1 MNVGDAILNF
11 NRFDLL
17 FLLFLFGMFVLGF
30 MQGTIRRLLGLGSM
44 FFSFI
49 IAANLS
55 EVIGPFLAA
64 NWNQFPDEYA
74 VMLGFGIVF
83 VASSVALT
91 LIIQAFYHRQP
102 LFAKYTFVDEA
113 LGGILGVIQGAFLLG
128 VIMVILD
135 SYFLIPGAQV
145 STGELPFLRGFFD
158 FYTDSATAE
167 LFRTQLI
174 PGFYNIFGLFI
185 PDQIE
190 NFYFSPGSPAP
201 TPTPGS

>member
-1 MNVGDAILNF
+1 MNVGEAILSF

-49 IAANLS
+49 LAANLR

-74 VMLGFGIVF
+74 VMLGFAIVF
-83 VASSVALT
+83 FASTVAFT
-91 LIIQAFYHRQP
+91 LIIQGFYHRQP
-102 LFAKYTFVDEA
+102 LFAKYTFIDEI
-113 LGGILGVIQGAFLLG
+113 LGGILGVVQGAFLIG
-128 VIMVILD
+128 VIFIILD
-135 SYFLIPGAQV
+135 SYFLIPDAPQ
-145 STGELPFLRGFFD
+145 TAGELPFLRGFFD
-158 FYTDSATAE
+158 FYNDSGTAN

-185 PDQIE
+185 PDSLQ
-190 NFYFSPGSPAP
+190 NFYFSSGTPAP
-201 TPTPGS
+201 TPESS